1 MSVWSVGNNL
11 QTEFSGQ
18 GENILIIAG
27 ILAPYHLWPHKRIVV
42 GVVCVRISI
51 QLYFQNQK
59 CY

>member
-42 GVVCVRISI
+42 GVVCVRI
-51 QLYFQNQK
+51 
-59 CY
+59 